1 MKIEYDQAKNQA
13 NIKER
18 NLSFDNVA
26 LLDWDTALIAQ
37 DVRGHN
43 EQRFIALAML
53 DGRLHVVC
61 YTWRGEVRRII
72 SFRKA
77 NKREVAIYEKAINE

>member
-1 MKIEYDQAKNQA
+1 MKIEYNQAKNQA
-13 NIKER
+13 NIEER
-18 NLSFDNVA
+18 GLSFDDVV

-37 DVRGHN
+37 DMRSHD
-43 EQRFIALAML
+43 EQRFIALASL
-53 DGRLHVVC
+53 GGRLHVAC
-61 YTWRGEVRRII
+61 YTWRGEVRRVI